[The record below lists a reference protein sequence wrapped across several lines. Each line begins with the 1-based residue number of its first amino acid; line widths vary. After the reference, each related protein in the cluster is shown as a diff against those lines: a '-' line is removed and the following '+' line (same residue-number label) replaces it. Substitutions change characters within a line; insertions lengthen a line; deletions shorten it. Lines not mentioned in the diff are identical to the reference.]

1 MTLTT
6 RSRALLKK
14 IVYSHSPLRIKECA
28 EEFQVSERTVKYDLE
43 TIRLW
48 LQQEQIELLSKPSRG
63 IWIDCTDTERIHLL
77 EKLDAVGEHV
87 FLNQQGRMR
96 HMLIDLL
103 LLDGYLTIGELVAKH
118 DVSRNTVQADLA
130 LADQLLAGSDLTLS
144 RTRHGIR
151 VSGSEMRRRAVLEH
165 VIQDLLDGNDMFQ
178 IVQGVVQERRPHL
191 HFSKLLEW
199 FLQPVRDLDRVFEE
213 VGSLVREI
221 REKTQLLLTDNA
233 IIGVFIRLCIVIQ
246 RQYTAEAEEQAASDP
261 GERAVAFD
269 QRTLAGYHL
278 SISDLFRQK
287 LTGLFAELELP
298 LSEENIRYI
307 SLPAIGLI
315 PPLLKERDE
324 EGAQLPD
331 AFAVTKKLIDRVS
344 ESVHVRFRKDPDL
357 IQHLHAHI
365 ADKLNKYSY
374 GVAEPN
380 PLLQEILRS
389 YRSMFETVSSA
400 CREVFSPY
408 GILLSASDIAYIVLH
423 FQAAFERRQEVQR
436 YRALVVCGTGRGTS
450 KLLKTV
456 IENEIKTLQV
466 AAFCS
471 VMEFDKQAGGDFD
484 LVISI
489 FPIEASVPVVVVNPI
504 PDKNDFKSIRLRL
517 ENLEKQ
523 EDAGSN
529 SEVRSS
535 SLQRP
540 ELSYLEQKFQDIIW
554 RGFELSRAIR
564 TRFTPYLNEERLEG
578 LTLHLLFM
586 MNRIAF
592 DTAYIQTGAAPAA
605 EGAEGE
611 LAEEL
616 KMLLSEHRIHATEG
630 EVMAILRYFERSA

>member
-43 TIRLW
+43 SIRLW

-63 IWIDCTDTERIHLL
+63 IWIDCSDTDRIHLL

-130 LADQLLAGSDLTLS
+130 LADQLLAGSGLTLD

-151 VSGSEMRRRAVLEH
+151 VSGSEMKRRGVLEH

-199 FLQPVRDLDRVFEE
+199 FLQPVRDLDRVFED

-246 RQYTAEAEEQAASDP
+246 RQRPAEEQPAADS
-261 GERAVAFD
+261 GERPVACD
-269 QRTLAGYHL
+269 QRSLAGYHL

-298 LSEENIRYI
+298 LSEENIRYV

-315 PPLLKERDE
+315 PPLLEARDE

-331 AFAVTKKLIDRVS
+331 AFAVTKKLIDIVS

-357 IQHLHAHI
+357 MQHLHAHI

-389 YRSMFETVSSA
+389 YRTMFETVRSA
-400 CREVFSPY
+400 CGEVFSPY
-408 GILLSASDIAYIVLH
+408 GILLSDSDIAYIVLH
-423 FQAAFERRQEVQR
+423 FQAAFERRQEVQQ

-471 VMEFDKQAGGDFD
+471 VMEFDKQVVGDFD

-489 FPIEASVPVVVVNPI
+489 FPIEAHVPVVVVNPI

-517 ENLEKQ
+517 ENLEKHGGA
-523 EDAGSN
+523 EGASAG
-529 SEVRSS
+529 RSS

-554 RGFELSRAIR
+554 KGFELSRAIR
-564 TRFTPYLNEERLEG
+564 TRFAPYLNEERLEG

-592 DTAYIQTGAAPAA
+592 DTAYIQTGSAPSA